1 MSMLR
6 FSAETHQMKIRDK
19 IEELLREAAPGDKLP
34 SQPELAARFGCSR
47 TMIRDIMGRLEAE
60 GFVTRRQG
68 SGTFVN
74 QVPIDPN
81 ESLQHFVDFPTLIS
95 QKGYQPSVRQL
106 GFILQPAGQ
115 FFAERFHMD
124 AADPIITRRCL
135 YTADGHF
142 CVLAED
148 SFPAAL
154 ISRGQY
160 NTLCQSENTDLRLFL
175 FSSTGRTPY
184 RDETTI
190 SVLSPEAYPFLLT
203 LLDGARP
210 PILLMSS
217 LCFDAKNQPFT
228 CSRIYSDTTY
238 IHYKLNRQML

>member
-1 MSMLR
+1 MLR

-135 YTADGHF
+135 YTA
-142 CVLAED
+142 
-148 SFPAAL
+148 
-154 ISRGQY
+154 
-160 NTLCQSENTDLRLFL
+160 
-175 FSSTGRTPY
+175 STQKWP
-184 RDETTI
+184 
-190 SVLSPEAYPFLLT
+190 SAV
-203 LLDGARP
+203 
-210 PILLMSS
+210 
-217 LCFDAKNQPFT
+217 
-228 CSRIYSDTTY
+228 
-238 IHYKLNRQML
+238 